1 MSRGSRDDDRLDHAD
16 RAPDRQPDTRAR
28 TQQSPDE
35 VAARW
40 LSLPRGEDRE
50 RVEFRDR
57 EYSLNGSETR
67 ALATVGAFRVVSP
80 ADVGEERHG
89 KDAWHGDWRRLAEQ
103 GLITRESIT
112 DRDGVHHIV
121 ALTKEG
127 KSLLDAHA
135 LPRPEGRQ
143 QEYYAGV
150 VKPRE
155 LRHDAQLYR
164 VFKEEAARIER
175 DGGRV
180 TRVLLDYEL
189 KRDYQR
195 FLNREDGDDDADRAA
210 DQRAFAKANDLH
222 VIGGH
227 LELPDLRIEYQTDN
241 GRLEHRD
248 VELVTEHY
256 SRGQLAGKARAG
268 FARYRA
274 GGRGGANRGGTPFD
288 PRHLERL

>member
-1 MSRGSRDDDRLDHAD
+1 
-16 RAPDRQPDTRAR
+16 
-28 TQQSPDE
+28 

-50 RVEFRDR
+50 RVDFRDR

-80 ADVGEERHG
+80 DDVGEERHG

-112 DRDGVHHIV
+112 DRDGVHHVV

-127 KSLLDAHA
+127 KSLLDAHTR
-135 LPRPEGRQ
+135 PRPEGRQ

-195 FLNREDGDDDADRAA
+195 FLNREDRDGDADRAA
-210 DQRAFAKANDLH
+210 DRRAFAAANDLH
-222 VIGGH
+222 IIGGH
-227 LELPDLRIEYQTDN
+227 LELPDLRIEYQTDD

-268 FARYRA
+268 FTRYR
-274 GGRGGANRGGTPFD
+274 GGGSGRGGTPFD